1 MRAPTAI
8 DQSLARTER
17 RTGRTLRGLVVATRP
32 KQWAKNALVVAAP
45 LAAGTVLHPH
55 VLVPTALAFIAFVA
69 MSAATYL
76 LNDTADR
83 ERDAAHPTK
92 RHRPIAAGI
101 VPVWLA
107 LVVAGLLGVGAL
119 ALAGLAINL
128 ATLAIIATYAVTT
141 LAYSFKLKHEPILDI
156 GIVAGGFVLRAVAG
170 GVAAHVFISRYFL
183 LVAGFGALFVVAS
196 KRYAELTASDGPARS
211 RSVLASYSP
220 GFLNLTRAL
229 AATTTV
235 VTYCFWAFERSAGL
249 SDGRLVLGL
258 SIVPFTLGILRYALL
273 VEHGHGEAPE
283 DLLTADR
290 TLLGIGV
297 VWVAL
302 VGGAIFLV

>member
-1 MRAPTAI
+1 MKATTAI
-8 DQSLARTER
+8 ER
-17 RTGRTLRGLVVATRP
+17 SHASGERSTGRIVRGLIVAMRP

-45 LAAGTVLHPH
+45 LAAGSILRTH
-55 VLVPTALAFIAFVA
+55 VLVPTALAFVAFVA
-69 MSAATYL
+69 ISAATYL

-92 RHRPIAAGI
+92 RRRPIAAGI

-107 LVVAGLLGVGAL
+107 LLTATILGLGAL
-119 ALAGLAINL
+119 LLAALAINL
-128 ATLAIIATYAVTT
+128 ATLAVLATYAAST
-141 LAYSFKLKHEPILDI
+141 LAYSLKLKHEPILDI
-156 GIVAGGFVLRAVAG
+156 AIVAGGFVLRAVAG
-170 GVAAHVFISRYFL
+170 GIAAHVFISHYFL

-196 KRYAELTASDGPARS
+196 KRYAELTATDGESRT

-258 SIVPFTLGILRYALL
+258 SIVPFTIGVLRYALL

-290 TLLGIGV
+290 TLLGIGML
-297 VWVAL
+297 WVAL